1 MQVLIC
7 DDHPIVASALGMTL
21 ETAFDAQVH
30 IALSCSQAL
39 GKVREIGQL
48 DLLMLDLHIPGEDPR
63 GNLAAARAA
72 CPGTP
77 IMVFS
82 GSDDAHNLRLALEMD
97 VAGFLPKSSSP
108 EVVEAALRLV
118 LAGGRYLPDAVR
130 LLALGEPVP
139 TPTPAPAPTLA
150 GAQVVSAHA
159 TANATANGGAD
170 GHAGLTTRQRH
181 VLQLLAQGSP
191 NKQIARELGISPAT
205 VKVHVAQVLATL
217 GAGNRT
223 EAVMMA
229 HQRGLL

>member
-7 DDHPIVASALGMTL
+7 DDHPIVAAALGMTL

-30 IALSCSQAL
+30 IALNCAQAL
-39 GKVREIGQL
+39 EQIRQIDRL
-48 DLLMLDLHIPGEDPR
+48 DLLMLDLHIPGEEAR

-72 CPGTP
+72 CPDTP
-77 IMVFS
+77 IVVFS

-97 VAGFLPKSSSP
+97 VAGFLPKSSPP

-130 LLALGEPVP
+130 LLALAE
-139 TPTPAPAPTLA
+139 PAPVRVVTTNGA
-150 GAQVVSAHA
+150 GAAPA
-159 TANATANGGAD
+159 T
-170 GHAGLTTRQRH
+170 LTVRQRH

-205 VKVHVAQVLATL
+205 VKAHVAQVLAVL

-223 EAVMMA
+223 EAVMVA

>member
-7 DDHPIVASALGMTL
+7 DDHPIVAAALGMTL

-30 IALSCSQAL
+30 IALNCAQAL
-39 GKVREIGQL
+39 EQIRQIDRL
-48 DLLMLDLHIPGEDPR
+48 DLLMLDLHIPGEEAR

-72 CPGTP
+72 CPDTP
-77 IMVFS
+77 IVVFS

-97 VAGFLPKSSSP
+97 VAGFLPKSSPP

-130 LLALGEPVP
+130 LLALAE
-139 TPTPAPAPTLA
+139 PAPVRVVTTNGA
-150 GAQVVSAHA
+150 GAA
-159 TANATANGGAD
+159 GAGD
-170 GHAGLTTRQRH
+170 GHAALTTRQRH

-205 VKVHVAQVLATL
+205 VKAHVAQVLAAL

-223 EAVMMA
+223 EAVMVA

>member
-30 IALSCSQAL
+30 IVLNCSQAL
-39 GKVREIGQL
+39 DRIREIDRL
-48 DLLMLDLHIPGEDPR
+48 DLLMLDLHIPGEDAR

-72 CPGTP
+72 CPDTP

-82 GSDDAHNLRLALEMD
+82 GSDDVHNLRLALEMD

-118 LAGGRYLPDAVR
+118 LAGGRYLPDGVR
-130 LLALGEPVP
+130 LLALGEAE
-139 TPTPAPAPTLA
+139 PAHPAHSHGAA
-150 GAQVVSAHA
+150 GGPAVL
-159 TANATANGGAD
+159 TA
-170 GHAGLTTRQRH
+170 RQRH

-191 NKQIARELGISPAT
+191 NKQIARDLGISPAT
-205 VKVHVAQVLATL
+205 VKAHVAQVLAAL

>member
-7 DDHPIVASALGMTL
+7 DDHPIVAAALGMAL

-30 IALSCSQAL
+30 IALNCAQAL
-39 GKVREIGQL
+39 EQIRQIDRL
-48 DLLMLDLHIPGEDPR
+48 DLLMLDLHIPGEEAR

-72 CPGTP
+72 CPDTP
-77 IMVFS
+77 IVVFS

-97 VAGFLPKSSSP
+97 VAGFLPKSSPP

-130 LLALGEPVP
+130 LLALAE
-139 TPTPAPAPTLA
+139 PAPVRVVTTNGA
-150 GAQVVSAHA
+150 GAAPA
-159 TANATANGGAD
+159 T
-170 GHAGLTTRQRH
+170 LTVRQRH

-205 VKVHVAQVLATL
+205 VKAHVAQVLAAL

-223 EAVMMA
+223 EAVMVA

>member
-7 DDHPIVASALGMTL
+7 DDHPIVAAALGMTL

-30 IALSCSQAL
+30 IALNCAQAL
-39 GKVREIGQL
+39 EQIRQIDRL
-48 DLLMLDLHIPGEDPR
+48 DLLMLDLHIPGEEAR

-72 CPGTP
+72 CPDTP
-77 IMVFS
+77 IVVFS

-97 VAGFLPKSSSP
+97 VAGFLPKSSPP

-130 LLALGEPVP
+130 LLALAE
-139 TPTPAPAPTLA
+139 PAPVRVVTTNGA
-150 GAQVVSAHA
+150 GAAPA
-159 TANATANGGAD
+159 T
-170 GHAGLTTRQRH
+170 LTVRQRH

-205 VKVHVAQVLATL
+205 VKAHVAQVLAAL

-223 EAVMMA
+223 EAVMVA

>member
-21 ETAFDAQVH
+21 ETAFDAKVH
-30 IALSCSQAL
+30 IALNCSQAL
-39 GKVREIGQL
+39 DKVGQIGPI
-48 DLLMLDLHIPGEDPR
+48 DLLMLDLHIPGEDAR

-72 CPGTP
+72 CPDTP

-130 LLALGEPVP
+130 LLALGEAAPPPPV
-139 TPTPAPAPTLA
+139 A
-150 GAQVVSAHA
+150 
-159 TANATANGGAD
+159 ANGAGD
-170 GHAGLTTRQRH
+170 GHAVLTARQRH

-205 VKVHVAQVLATL
+205 VKAHVAQVLAAL

-223 EAVMMA
+223 EAVMIA
-229 HQRGLL
+229 RQRGLL

>member
-7 DDHPIVASALGMTL
+7 DDHPIVAAALGMTL

-30 IALSCSQAL
+30 IALNCAQAL
-39 GKVREIGQL
+39 EQIRQIDRL
-48 DLLMLDLHIPGEDPR
+48 DLLMLDLHIPGEEAR

-72 CPGTP
+72 CPDTP
-77 IMVFS
+77 IVVFS

-97 VAGFLPKSSSP
+97 VAGFLPKSSPP

-118 LAGGRYLPDAVR
+118 LAGRRYLPDAVR
-130 LLALGEPVP
+130 LLALAE
-139 TPTPAPAPTLA
+139 PAPVRVVTTNGA
-150 GAQVVSAHA
+150 GAAPA
-159 TANATANGGAD
+159 T
-170 GHAGLTTRQRH
+170 LTVRQRH

-205 VKVHVAQVLATL
+205 VKAHVAQVLAAL

-223 EAVMMA
+223 EAVMVA

>member
-30 IALSCSQAL
+30 IALNCSQAL
-39 GKVREIGQL
+39 ERIRQLDRL
-48 DLLMLDLHIPGEDPR
+48 DLLMLDLHIPGEDAR

-72 CPGTP
+72 CPDTP
-77 IMVFS
+77 IMVFY

-130 LLALGEPVP
+130 LLALGEPAPPVP
-139 TPTPAPAPTLA
+139 VAPNGA
-150 GAQVVSAHA
+150 G
-159 TANATANGGAD
+159 D
-170 GHAGLTTRQRH
+170 GHAVLTTRQRH

-205 VKVHVAQVLATL
+205 VKAHVAQVLSAL

-223 EAVMMA
+223 EAVMIA
-229 HQRGLL
+229 RQRGLL

>member
-7 DDHPIVASALGMTL
+7 DDHPIVAAALGMTL

-30 IALSCSQAL
+30 IALNCAQAL
-39 GKVREIGQL
+39 EQIRQIDRL
-48 DLLMLDLHIPGEDPR
+48 DLLMLDLHIPGEEAR

-72 CPGTP
+72 CPDTP
-77 IMVFS
+77 IVVFS

-97 VAGFLPKSSSP
+97 VAGFLPKSSPP

-130 LLALGEPVP
+130 LLALAE
-139 TPTPAPAPTLA
+139 PAPVRVVTTNGA
-150 GAQVVSAHA
+150 GAAPA
-159 TANATANGGAD
+159 T
-170 GHAGLTTRQRH
+170 LTVRQRH

-205 VKVHVAQVLATL
+205 VKALVAQVLAAL

-223 EAVMMA
+223 EAVMVA

>member
-7 DDHPIVASALGMTL
+7 DDHPIVAAALGMTL

-30 IALSCSQAL
+30 IALNCAQAL
-39 GKVREIGQL
+39 EQIRQIGRL
-48 DLLMLDLHIPGEDPR
+48 DLLMLDLHIPGEEAR

-72 CPGTP
+72 CPDTP
-77 IMVFS
+77 IVVFS

-97 VAGFLPKSSSP
+97 VAGFLPKSSPP

-130 LLALGEPVP
+130 LLALAEPAPVRVVP
-139 TPTPAPAPTLA
+139 TNGAGAAPT
-150 GAQVVSAHA
+150 
-159 TANATANGGAD
+159 T
-170 GHAGLTTRQRH
+170 LTVRQRH

-205 VKVHVAQVLATL
+205 VKAHVAQVLAAL

-223 EAVMMA
+223 EAVMVA